1 MNIATLNRM
10 ATRRDVFH
18 ANVRAGY
25 LVELPLFN
33 MYDAQPCNVCAYVP
47 AIGDGSTMCLWPE
60 YDGSDDT
67 TDQIDDEEPA

>member
-1 MNIATLNRM
+1 
-10 ATRRDVFH
+10 
-18 ANVRAGY
+18 
-25 LVELPLFN
+25 